1 MDYVIEH
8 LKETTCLHK
17 FRCGVPA
24 MDRFIQD
31 GLNLSIDNHYCE
43 AYIVKDIRAN
53 NIIAL
58 FALSF
63 DSLDLD
69 IDDKTDMMSGLST
82 TDTPLLTDNYKDV
95 FLNKSRYPALEIAY
109 LAVSESYGHNKGL
122 GSSIIEAIIDRTQ
135 QQDFAGCQFV
145 TVEALNTKEHNA
157 VGFYIKCGFSPCE
170 FPDPNKGTLRMFR
183 TLYPLPLE
191 NDVY

>member
-31 GLNLSIDNHYCE
+31 GLNLSIDNHYCK

-69 IDDKTDMMSGLST
+69 IDDKTDMMSGIST

-95 FLNKSRYPALEIAY
+95 FLTNPDIRPLKSPIWPYRKAMDITKDLEVLSLKPLLTKRNNKI
-109 LAVSESYGHNKGL
+109 
-122 GSSIIEAIIDRTQ
+122 
-135 QQDFAGCQFV
+135 
-145 TVEALNTKEHNA
+145 
-157 VGFYIKCGFSPCE
+157 
-170 FPDPNKGTLRMFR
+170 
-183 TLYPLPLE
+183 LPVANLLQ
-191 NDVY
+191 